1 MELIQEFKNVVDN
14 PYQYAKKIKE
24 EEGKKIIGYFCT
36 YAPEELVY
44 AAGALPLR
52 LFGVS
57 ENIHLADSHL
67 QSYSCSLVRG
77 ALEEALN
84 GNLDFLDGTVFPHTC
99 DSIQRLSDIWR
110 MNTNFAFFSDVVMPV
125 KLTTESARRYMRD
138 VIRKFKT
145 DLEKG
150 LGVDISDDAVRNAIA
165 VYNSVRG
172 YLKTL
177 YEIRSE
183 DPARISSEEMYYLVK
198 GSMMMDR
205 RTVLD
210 LLPRI
215 IQELRTRPAKK
226 GNPGKR
232 LVLAGSICNHPNI
245 FRLIE
250 DAGGVVVWDDL
261 CTGSRYFEGETG
273 TEGDLIDA
281 IADRYSSREICPAK
295 HISNTARGDRL
306 LRLVKRH
313 NAAGVMFLHLKF
325 CDPHAWDYP
334 YLKEALDGETIP
346 SLLLEFEETLP
357 PEGQLRTRFEAFIEM
372 L

>member
-1 MELIQEFKNVVDN
+1 
-14 PYQYAKKIKE
+14 
-24 EEGKKIIGYFCT
+24 
-36 YAPEELVY
+36 
-44 AAGALPLR
+44 
-52 LFGVS
+52 
-57 ENIHLADSHL
+57 
-67 QSYSCSLVRG
+67 
-77 ALEEALN
+77 
-84 GNLDFLDGTVFPHTC
+84 
-99 DSIQRLSDIWR
+99 
-110 MNTNFAFFSDVVMPV
+110 MNTNFSFFSDVVMPV
-125 KLTTESARRYMRD
+125 KLTTESSRIYMRD
-138 VIRKFKT
+138 VVRKFKE

-150 LGVDISDDAVRNAIA
+150 LVVKISEDSIRNAIA
-165 VYNSVRG
+165 VYNSIRG

-198 GSMMMDR
+198 GAMMMDR
-205 RTVLD
+205 RSVLE
-210 LLPRI
+210 LLPRVI
-215 IQELRTRPAKK
+215 EELRKRAVQKK
-226 GNPGKR
+226 DSGKR

-250 DAGGVVVWDDL
+250 ETGGAVVWDDL
-261 CTGSRYFEGETG
+261 CTGSRYFEGEIG
-273 TEGDLIDA
+273 TDGDLVDA

-313 NAAGVMFLHLKF
+313 RAAGVMFLHLKF

-334 YLKEALDGETIP
+334 YLREALDGEKIP
-346 SLLLEFEETLP
+346 ALLLEFEETLP